1 MHHIIIGA
9 GPAGVVA
16 AEELRKFDPGASITL
31 IGDEPEPPY
40 SRMAIPYLLIG
51 KIGESG
57 TYLRKNEGHFEKQGI
72 EVLRNRVAG
81 VDPAKHSITLDSGD
95 SMNFDRLLVA
105 TGSRPLTPPVPG
117 IDTDGVYQCWTL
129 SDARKIAALAKPGN
143 TVVLIGA
150 GFIGSIILEAL
161 FKSGVELHVVEMGNR
176 MVPRMLDETA
186 GNLLKRWCE
195 EKGIFVHTSARVDSI
210 QKQGQKLDVMLNNGT
225 DMVADMVISATG
237 VTPNVEFLQGSGIT
251 IDQGIAVDEFL
262 QSNYEDIYA
271 AGDVAQ
277 AKDFSTGGFHLQA
290 IQPTAVDH
298 AQIAARNMIKGHHY
312 PHRGN
317 INMNV
322 LDTMGLI
329 SSSFAQWMGVAGGE
343 CASLVDKAGY
353 RYLNLQFQDDVLI
366 GASALGLTENV
377 GALRGLIQARTRLG
391 QWKSKLMKDPTR
403 FMEAYISST
412 QAIGHNAYVL

>member
-1 MHHIIIGA
+1 MHHIVIGA

-16 AEELRKFDPGASITL
+16 AEALRKFDPGATITL
-31 IGDEPEPPY
+31 IGEEPEPPY
-40 SRMAIPYLLIG
+40 SRMAIPYMLIG
-51 KIGESG
+51 KIGEAG
-57 TYLRKNEGHFEKQGI
+57 TYLRKREGHFEKQGI
-72 EVLRNRVAG
+72 EVLRNRVG
-81 VDPAKHSITLDSGD
+81 SVDPASHSISLDSGA
-95 SMNFDRLLVA
+95 SMRYDRLLLA

-117 IDTDGVYQCWTL
+117 IDSDRVYQCWTL
-129 SDARKIAALAKPGN
+129 ADARKISALAKPGN
-143 TVVLIGA
+143 KVVLIGA

-210 QKQGQKLDVMLNNGT
+210 QPQGQKLDVVLNNGSGLQ
-225 DMVADMVISATG
+225 ADMVISATG
-237 VTPNVEFLQGSGIT
+237 VTPNVEFLQGSGIA
-251 IDQGIAVDEFL
+251 IDQGVQVDEFL
-262 QSNYEDIYA
+262 RSNFDDIYA

-277 AKDFSTGGFHLQA
+277 AKDFSTGGFRLQA

-298 AQIAARNMIKGHHY
+298 AQIATRNMIKGHHY

-343 CASLVDKAGY
+343 STSLVDKDGY

-366 GASALGLTENV
+366 GASSLGLTEHV
-377 GALRGLIQARTRLG
+377 GALRGLIQSRTRLG
-391 QWKSKLMKDPTR
+391 SWKARLMKDPTR

>member
-1 MHHIIIGA
+1 MHHVIIGA

-16 AEELRKFDPGASITL
+16 AEELRKFDPSTKVTL

-40 SRMAIPYLLIG
+40 SRMAIPYMLIG
-51 KIGESG
+51 RIGEAG
-57 TYLRKNEGHFEKQGI
+57 TYLRKTEGHYEKLGI
-72 EVLRNRVAG
+72 EVLQHRVNS
-81 VDPAKHSITLDSGD
+81 VDPAAHNLKLDSGETV
-95 SMNFDRLLVA
+95 SYDRLLVA

-117 IDTDGVYQCWTL
+117 IDSERVYQCWTL
-129 SDARKIAALAKPGN
+129 ADARNIAALAKPGN
-143 TVVLIGA
+143 RVVLIGA

-161 FKSGVELHVVEMGNR
+161 FKSGVDLHVVEMGNR

-186 GNLLKRWCE
+186 GNLLKSWCQ
-195 EKGIFVHTSARVDSI
+195 EKGIQVHTSSRVTSI
-210 QKQGQKLDVMLNNGT
+210 EQKGGKLDVVLDNGT

-237 VTPNVEFLQGSGIT
+237 VTPNVEFLQGSGIAL
-251 IDQGIAVDEFL
+251 DQGIAVDEFL
-262 QSNYEDIYA
+262 QSNVDDVYA

-298 AQIAARNMIKGHHY
+298 AQIATRNMIVGHHY

-343 CASLVDKAGY
+343 CSSLVDKDGY
-353 RYLNLQFQDDVLI
+353 RYLNLQFKDDVLI
-366 GASALGLTENV
+366 GASSLGLTEHV
-377 GALRGLIQARTRLG
+377 GALRGLIQARTHLG
-391 QWKSKLMKDPTR
+391 RWKAKLMRDPTR

>member
-1 MHHIIIGA
+1 M
-9 GPAGVVA
+9 
-16 AEELRKFDPGASITL
+16 
-31 IGDEPEPPY
+31 
-40 SRMAIPYLLIG
+40 
-51 KIGESG
+51 
-57 TYLRKNEGHFEKQGI
+57 
-72 EVLRNRVAG
+72 
-81 VDPAKHSITLDSGD
+81 
-95 SMNFDRLLVA
+95 
-105 TGSRPLTPPVPG
+105 PG

-343 CASLVDKAGY
+343 SASLVDKAGY